1 MPELLRTQKA
11 AAMLGISPWTLR
23 DWRLKKIGPAYIR
36 QGRTVQYDT
45 RDLADWFDRCRHTP
59 DPQGRVNCAQ

>member
-45 RDLADWFDRCRHTP
+45 RDLADWFDRCRHSPTNETK
-59 DPQGRVNCAQ
+59 DTNAH